1 MPDSTPPSAVSASAL
16 VAAQHVRLLAATV
29 DIVADGY
36 DPLEGE
42 PFLPVATV
50 TAALALLGLAEG
62 IPEHTEQALA
72 DLAGIVSRLPVPPPG
87 SGAAAPG
94 PSRAPSPAGTPR
106 GGSVRPTLPR

>member
-1 MPDSTPPSAVSASAL
+1 VPDPTPPTAVSASAL

-62 IPEHTEQALA
+62 IPEHTERALS
-72 DLAGIVSRLPVPPPG
+72 DLAGIVARLPVPPG
-87 SGAAAPG
+87 EASAATASGREASSG
-94 PSRAPSPAGTPR
+94 ESGRTVRPSPPR
-106 GGSVRPTLPR
+106 